1 MGYFISGLFFGG
13 NAIKFV
19 TTEGSQHPLLS
30 SLFKM
35 IISLVC
41 LIFVF
46 HRKYAKFM
54 MGQTKIEEFFLI
66 DKWRNFQ
73 FFSIDKW
80 RNIKMAK
87 KKQNLIVKK

>member
-1 MGYFISGLFFGG
+1 MEKQNLKKSIKFWVILFLVLFFGG

-41 LIFVF
+41 LVFV
-46 HRKYAKFM
+46 YAKFM
-54 MGQTKIEEFFLI
+54 MRQTKIEEFFLI
-66 DKWRNFQ
+66 D
-73 FFSIDKW
+73 
-80 RNIKMAK
+80 
-87 KKQNLIVKK
+87 

>member
-1 MGYFISGLFFGG
+1 MEKQNLKKSIKFWVILYLVLFFGG

-54 MGQTKIEEFFLI
+54 MRQTKIEKFFFI
-66 DKWRNFQ
+66 DK
-73 FFSIDKW
+73 
-80 RNIKMAK
+80 
-87 KKQNLIVKK
+87 